1 VRLLILC
8 SGDIGYINI
17 VRVIEVH
24 RCSRTGKRRVS
35 SPVKLTGELTGGR
48 T

>member
-24 RCSRTGKRRVS
+24 RCSRTG
-35 SPVKLTGELTGGR
+35 
-48 T
+48 